1 MVDLVIWPWFER
13 MEMFKVLYGDDFRIP
28 EKKLPN
34 LVSSVTFENTFYRFI
49 TSYYGRILGYLT
61 NIGKIS
67 PIM

>member
-13 MEMFKVLYGDDFRIP
+13 MEMFKVLYGDDFTIP

-49 TSYYGRILGYLT
+49 TSYY
-61 NIGKIS
+61 
-67 PIM
+67 